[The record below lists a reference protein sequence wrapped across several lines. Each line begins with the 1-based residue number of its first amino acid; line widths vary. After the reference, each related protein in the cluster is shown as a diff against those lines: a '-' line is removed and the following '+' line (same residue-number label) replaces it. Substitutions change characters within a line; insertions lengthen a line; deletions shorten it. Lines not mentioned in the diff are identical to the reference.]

1 MDQKRLKILFL
12 SEFVGE
18 VDRGV
23 ESHVLELSK
32 KLKDFAEIDILSGK
46 EAYSL
51 KKVLTKKYDLVIP
64 TNGRMQSLMAS
75 FGRILGGY
83 KTLIAGH
90 SGIGRDEL
98 WNIFITA
105 PDVFVPLTDYELN
118 WAKKWAWKSRL
129 VKIPNGVDLNKF
141 SPKGEKIKFPLE
153 GKLILSVGALEWY
166 KYHQRTVEAVGELE
180 DCSLL
185 IIGDGPQKDEL
196 HKLGNKLLG
205 PKRFQITKIDY
216 SDIAKYYRS
225 AELFVLPS
233 WDREAF
239 GIVYLEAMA
248 SGLPIVAPDDPPRR
262 EIIGQAGIFVDVSE
276 KIKYASAI
284 KKALEKNWHHIPREQ
299 AKKFS
304 WEKIA
309 DSYIKL
315 IKEIIK

>member
-32 KLKDFAEIDILSGK
+32 RLKDFADIDILSGK

-51 KKVLTKKYDLVIP
+51 KKVLAKKYDLVIP

-98 WNIFITA
+98 WNIFVTT
-105 PDVFVPLTDYELN
+105 PDVFVALTDYELN
-118 WAKKWAWKSRL
+118 WVKKWAWKSRL
-129 VKIPNGVDLNKF
+129 VKIPNGVDLKKF

-153 GKLILSVGALEWY
+153 GKVILSVGALEWY
-166 KYHQRTVEAVGELE
+166 KYHQRSVEAVGELE

-185 IIGDGPQKDEL
+185 IIGDGPQRGEL
-196 HKLGNKLLG
+196 HKLGDKLLG

-225 AELFVLPS
+225 AKLFVLPS

-248 SGLPIVAPDDPPRR
+248 SGLSVVAPDDPPRR
-262 EIIGQAGIFVDVSE
+262 EIIGQAGIFVDVSD

-284 KKALEKNWHHIPREQ
+284 KKALEKNWHNIPREQ
-299 AKKFS
+299 AEKFS